1 MRALDIAATG
11 MEAQQTRVETISN
24 NLANM
29 STTAYNPRRA
39 EFADLHY
46 QQVRAPGAVNAS
58 NGALLPA
65 GVQLGLGVRTAAVS
79 MEITQGALR
88 QTSGELDIAVEGAG
102 YLEVELPSGISG
114 YTRDGQLKRTGD
126 GLIVTSE
133 GYPVIPNITIP
144 EDAVAITINSDG
156 DVVARFADQI
166 NEEILGRLSLAS
178 FVNDKGLEALG
189 GNLFRE
195 TGASGPP
202 TVGDPGVDGRGTL
215 RQGFLEES
223 GVDAVREITELIE
236 AQRGYEMNAKV
247 ITAADQMLGAT
258 VQIR

>member
-1 MRALDIAATG
+1 MRALDIASTG
-11 MEAQQTRVETISN
+11 MTAQQTRVETISN

-29 STTAYNPRRA
+29 STTAYNARRA

-46 QQVRAPGAVNAS
+46 QQVRQPGAVNAS
-58 NGALLPA
+58 NGAVLPT
-65 GVQLGLGVRTAAVS
+65 GVQQGLGVRTAAIS
-79 MEITQGALR
+79 MEVSQGALR
-88 QTSGELDIAVEGAG
+88 QTGGELDIAIEGAG
-102 YLEVELPSGISG
+102 YLEIELPSGVSA
-114 YTRDGQLKRTGD
+114 YTRDGALKRTGD

-133 GYPVIPNITIP
+133 GYSLIPEITIP
-144 EDAVAITINSDG
+144 EDARSITINAEGEVTAMFNDQ
-156 DVVARFADQI
+156 VAAQ
-166 NEEILGRLSLAS
+166 NLGRLTLVS
-178 FVNDKGLEALG
+178 FVNDKGLEAIG

-195 TGASGPP
+195 TAASGAPNI
-202 TVGDPGVDGRGTL
+202 GDAGTDGRGTF

-223 GVDAVREITELIE
+223 SVDPVREISELIE